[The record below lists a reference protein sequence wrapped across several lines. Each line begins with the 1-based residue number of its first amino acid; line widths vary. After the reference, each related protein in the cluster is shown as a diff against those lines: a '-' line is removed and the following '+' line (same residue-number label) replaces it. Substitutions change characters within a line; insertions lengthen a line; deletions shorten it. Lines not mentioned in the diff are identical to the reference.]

1 MKGADTTW
9 KIWDELCFGGYS
21 GAPPLVSPDHEGLQ
35 ETVDPY
41 IEKVQALFGRKFADE
56 LWMPLSTISEQEQR
70 EMFREGF
77 RLGMRLTLDLT
88 GFK

>member
-1 MKGADTTW
+1 MD

-21 GAPPLVSPDHEGLQ
+21 AAPPLVSPDHEALQ

-41 IEKVQALFGRKFADE
+41 MEKVQVLFGRKFADE
-56 LWMPLSTISEQEQR
+56 LWMALTAISEQEQR

>member
-1 MKGADTTW
+1 M
-9 KIWDELCFGGYS
+9 
-21 GAPPLVSPDHEGLQ
+21 
-35 ETVDPY
+35 
-41 IEKVQALFGRKFADE
+41 EKVQALFGRKFADE
-56 LWMPLSTISEQEQR
+56 LWMALTAISEQEQR